1 MEYLNPNEQ
10 DDLKQMLYG
19 YLKDKAQRR
28 AGVTSKAEYE
38 GAEDAF
44 AKQMRLSD
52 TGALLGGL
60 SEAGSMAGQIQ
71 GKRAES
77 DIIPKVN
84 QNLYNTTQ
92 GAYENFRT
100 LRDQEERSNMNDL
113 QIAQYLRGLEEGD
126 RRLDLEESRYK
137 DLEPRRKLELQLM
150 QKKLASEPSSR
161 RRLEEH
167 LIGPGGEPVT
177 LDEAGLPQTLP
188 GYKLRER
195 PQQVGAGQIISGYE
209 KPGFI
214 LERRPDG
221 SLVERP
227 LPSGFQPKARPN
239 ETGDGRRMSET
250 STLKFNQAKD
260 ALAAAQGVQKSIDE
274 WKGMM
279 GPVEG
284 TLRGINPWDVNAQKF
299 NSDLKRAAQIIGRYM
314 EDGVLVP
321 ADIPKYEGMLP
332 KLGDKPEVAQYKL
345 DQIMQSLNEKQ
356 QRDAR
361 ALEEQGYKKP
371 SVSSQ
376 GSSQRQKSILKK
388 QYSPSRNQTKLIY
401 SDGTEEVVDGRQ

>member
-38 GAEDAF
+38 GAEDQF
-44 AKQMRLSD
+44 AKQMQLSD

-150 QKKLASEPSSR
+150 QKKAQQETATRRKFEP
-161 RRLEEH
+161 RLV
-167 LIGPGGEPVT
+167 GPGGSPVV
-177 LDEAGLPQTLP
+177 LDEAGNPTELPTGFKINEKMAQQDPYGDLRRQQMEAGIERTKAQTDAL
-188 GYKLRER
+188 KNR
-195 PQQVGAGQIISGYE
+195 PQQQNIGAAEKSQISALGTKLANQASIVNVLAPARDSLVAAMRAGNKDLAIKIGQGMIKALNSDQGADAVGVEEAARLGNLLEFQIFNLTQPGPMFGRDLEGFSAQVDETINKLKSSVAAGQ
-209 KPGFI
+209 KQLKQ
-214 LERRPDG
+214 LEAG
-221 SLVERP
+221 
-227 LPSGFQPKARPN
+227 QPIQFEESK
-239 ETGDGRRMSET
+239 GR
-250 STLKFNQAKD
+250 
-260 ALAAAQGVQKSIDE
+260 
-274 WKGMM
+274 
-279 GPVEG
+279 
-284 TLRGINPWDVNAQKF
+284 
-299 NSDLKRAAQIIGRYM
+299 
-314 EDGVLVP
+314 
-321 ADIPKYEGMLP
+321 
-332 KLGDKPEVAQYKL
+332 
-345 DQIMQSLNEKQ
+345 
-356 QRDAR
+356 
-361 ALEEQGYKKP
+361 
-371 SVSSQ
+371 
-376 GSSQRQKSILKK
+376 KSILKK
-388 QYSPSRNQTKLIY
+388 QYSPSRNKTKIIY